1 MDAQNKI
8 LQSVEEEFSIY
19 LWKKECSSALQ
30 SDSTLENSKD
40 LLKSA
45 EKYEAALRGEISF
58 FWFYSNLLLFQLEM
72 LFH

>member
-19 LWKKECSSALQ
+19 LWKKECSLALQ

-45 EKYEAALRGEISF
+45 EKYEAALRGEI
-58 FWFYSNLLLFQLEM
+58 
-72 LFH
+72 